1 MNPKQLFA
9 NTTTFLLVV
18 LGLSYPSPQYPK
30 NRYSFLVVF
39 VLRGVC
45 DACLSVTSNNYLFG
59 EKKCVKI
66 ALLKAH
72 KVERERGWKMHSKHH
87 DDYMYIIPPR
97 CLTSF
102 NSKKVKV
109 TKCILIVSVPRK
121 IQLIISFGFIH
132 SLHEK
137 LKNAP
142 ILPTLIKPLPKTHLT
157 FKMSHY

>member
-18 LGLSYPSPQYPK
+18 LGLSCPSPQYPK

-66 ALLKAH
+66 ALLKAQ
-72 KVERERGWKMHSKHH
+72 KLERERGWKMHSKHH

-102 NSKKVKV
+102 YSKKSESYKMHFDCFSAKKNPINHFFWFY
-109 TKCILIVSVPRK
+109 TFFTWKT
-121 IQLIISFGFIH
+121 
-132 SLHEK
+132 EK
-137 LKNAP
+137 RP
-142 ILPTLIKPLPKTHLT
+142 YS
-157 FKMSHY
+157 SHAN